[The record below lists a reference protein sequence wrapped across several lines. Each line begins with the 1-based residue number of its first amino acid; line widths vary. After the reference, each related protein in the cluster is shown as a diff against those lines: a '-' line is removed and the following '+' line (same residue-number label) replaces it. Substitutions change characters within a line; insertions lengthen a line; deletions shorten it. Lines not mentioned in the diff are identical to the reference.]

1 MRFRADDLRRQG
13 WAPPQTLQIPDWCGC
28 STEYLPVPT
37 GDGWWSLVP
46 IWEPEQTPTP
56 LRRWERPVPYWARTR
71 DPWHGAAVR
80 AASAPVT
87 CRTSGSPTYRVCR
100 GPYRGPGHAL
110 DRSAHPV
117 VATACCHCMIFF
129 IICARSPKG
138 SARNR
143 LHRLQD
149 VEDHVGT
156 RVLRCSRFVPWTRPH
171 SLHDQTAQ
179 PSRRGSCQVEG
190 DSRLRKFVSSA
201 TQAASLAAQRNA
213 LKLRRRSAPTA
224 G

>member
-1 MRFRADDLRRQG
+1 MRPPNGTPESRRGQEC
-13 WAPPQTLQIPDWCGC
+13 A
-28 STEYLPVPT
+28 E
-37 GDGWWSLVP
+37 
-46 IWEPEQTPTP
+46 
-56 LRRWERPVPYWARTR
+56 
-71 DPWHGAAVR
+71 GAAPDDSSWPVR
-80 AASAPVT
+80 ESRRRVPWRNLERLSRPDKSAEFLLPKGIVA
-87 CRTSGSPTYRVCR
+87 RWRHHRSDAGFRSI
-100 GPYRGPGHAL
+100 

>member
-1 MRFRADDLRRQG
+1 MKRRSMRSEPLPTRFSRV
-13 WAPPQTLQIPDWCGC
+13 CGN
-28 STEYLPVPT
+28 STERVRVRLRSALSRLKH
-37 GDGWWSLVP
+37 GFESRWSHH
-46 IWEPEQTPTP
+46 
-56 LRRWERPVPYWARTR
+56 RSDAGFR
-71 DPWHGAAVR
+71 DIDP
-80 AASAPVT
+80 
-87 CRTSGSPTYRVCR
+87 
-100 GPYRGPGHAL
+100 
-110 DRSAHPV
+110 SAHPV

-201 TQAASLAAQRNA
+201 IQAARLAAQRNA